1 MLRWPLASSSL
12 ACCFLMAPPSSSPY
26 NGYARNGY
34 DTNPPPS
41 APLYP
46 EAASGPAS
54 SNGMTQLRSLAGLL
68 WEGKWIILAVFTVVM
83 IAAAAYT
90 YSIPPT
96 YRTSTLL
103 LVQDQG
109 SGVMA
114 SLTGSRSPLAGG
126 QSRSL
131 SNELLVL
138 NNSSTM
144 ARRVAQRLDTM
155 TTNPYTGS
163 RLAMLYHPETGQ
175 RRSLGALTGRVRGSA
190 RAYAAGQE
198 VDAINISVTSTNP
211 AEAALIANL
220 YAQAYIER
228 TREKSRESL
237 QASRDFLEQQSDK
250 FKTEVEKAEQALA
263 SYMQQEGA
271 VSLDQESS
279 QIVSQLSGLE
289 ARRDEL
295 RIELG
300 MAESSLQTQQD
311 ELRTIRPQLSERLS
325 SSLQQQL
332 TQVQQEKADAEAAL
346 QQIQRR
352 NPNLQPGDESARAR
366 DLANLRERVQRL
378 EAESDSLASVYVDQT
393 LAAGG
398 IGTGG
403 EEGGSGISYV
413 VELRR
418 NIAQQ
423 QIQVNGLK
431 AQINTVERRINE
443 YRQRLQDLPP
453 QSLQLAQLQRERR
466 SVERIY
472 GFIRE
477 KLQETRMA
485 EESEVG
491 YAEVIRSAGIPG
503 TPVSPDT
510 QKNLTLA
517 ALLGLVLGGGLVYL
531 RERLDTHIR
540 APEDVKAVGHRV
552 IGVVPSMDQ
561 LIDTEFDGKAHVA
574 IDGREVDTSLVM
586 LTSPMSA
593 TAEAYRRLRAN
604 LRFARPDA
612 AIRSMVVTSASQGEG
627 KTTTSANLALAMA
640 SAGQKTLLID
650 GDLRRP
656 RLHGYFDLPRTPGLS
671 EALYD
676 GPSPLETMR
685 TAIDNLYVLSA
696 GEEIPN
702 PAEVLGSQRMERFLS
717 EMEQEFDVV
726 IVDTP
731 PVLLFSDPSAVV
743 AHTDGVLLVAAANET
758 DGRAFKHAA
767 SLLDDVEAAHIGVV
781 LNCFQAEQ
789 KRYGYGYGYGSTYGY
804 SYTEDR
810 ELRRYYGTERGAS
823 SRDRSPLARWWP
835 GA

>member
-1 MLRWPLASSSL
+1 
-12 ACCFLMAPPSSSPY
+12 MAPSSSQH
-26 NGYARNGY
+26 NGYSPNGHAA
-34 DTNPPPS
+34 

-46 EAASGPAS
+46 EALPDPSPGPS
-54 SNGMTQLRSLAGLL
+54 GMTQLRSLLGLL
-68 WEGKWIILAVFTVVM
+68 WEGKWIIVAVFAVVVA
-83 IAAAAYT
+83 AAAAYT

-103 LVQDQG
+103 LVNQNEGQ
-109 SGVMA
+109 SMMP
-114 SLTGSRSPLAGG
+114 SFTGSRSFLGSQG
-126 QSRSL
+126 RNL

-138 NNSSTM
+138 NNSGAM
-144 ARRVAQRLDTM
+144 ARRVAARLDTM
-155 TTNPYTGS
+155 ETNPYTGE
-163 RLAMLYHPETGQ
+163 RLSLLYNSETGE
-175 RRSLGALTGRVRGSA
+175 RRSLGAIAGRVKGSA

-198 VDAINISVTSTNP
+198 VDAININATSTVP
-211 AEAALIANL
+211 AEAALVANL
-220 YAQAYIER
+220 YARAYIER

-237 QASRDFLEQQSDK
+237 QASRDFLERQSEK
-250 FKTEVEKAEQALA
+250 FRAQVEEAEEALA
-263 SYMQQEGA
+263 QYMQNEGA

-300 MAESSLQTQQD
+300 MAESALQTQQD
-311 ELRTIRPQLSERLS
+311 ELRTIRPQLAERLS
-325 SSLQQQL
+325 SSLEQQL
-332 TQVQQEKADAEAAL
+332 ARVQQEKADTEAAL
-346 QQIQRR
+346 QNIRRR
-352 NPNLQPGDESARAR
+352 NPDLETGDASARAR
-366 DLANLRERVQRL
+366 DLARLRQRVQAL
-378 EAESDSLASVYVDQT
+378 EAEADSLAKQYVEQT
-393 LAAGG
+393 LRAGG
-398 IGTGG
+398 IGSGG
-403 EEGGSGISYV
+403 EDGGQGLSYV

-431 AQINTVERRINE
+431 AQINTVEQRIAE

-477 KLQETRMA
+477 KLQETRMS

-540 APEDVKAVGHRV
+540 APEDIKALGRRV
-552 IGVVPSMDQ
+552 IGVVPSMES
-561 LIDTEFDGKAHVA
+561 LIETEFNGADQ
-574 IDGREVDTSLVM
+574 IELEGRSVETALVM

-593 TAEAYRRLRAN
+593 IAEAYRRLRAN

-612 AIRSMVVTSASQGEG
+612 SIHSLVITSPSQGEG
-627 KTTTSANLALAMA
+627 KSTTAANLALAMA

-650 GDLRRP
+650 ADLRRP
-656 RLHGYFDLPRTPGLS
+656 RLDRYFGMPRSSGLS

-676 GPSPLETMR
+676 GVAPIEAMK
-685 TAIDNLYVLSA
+685 TAIDDLYVLSA
-696 GEEIPN
+696 GEELPN
-702 PAEVLGSQRMERFLS
+702 PAEVLGSQRMERFIA
-717 EMEQEFDVV
+717 EMEDEFDLV

-731 PVLLFSDPSAVV
+731 PVLLFSDPTAVV

-767 SLLDDVEAAHIGVV
+767 SLMDDVEAAHIGVV
-781 LNCFQAEQ
+781 LNRFRADQQ
-789 KRYGYGYGYGSTYGY
+789 RYGYGYGHGSYGYGYGYGSY
-804 SYTEDR
+804 SE
-810 ELRRYYGTERGAS
+810 ESQLRSYYS
-823 SRDRSPLARWWP
+823 SERSPASKGSALSRWWH
-835 GA
+835 GG